1 MTDDYES
8 FGFSAEATEGRPERP
23 PPPRRA
29 LTIIA
34 PPPKV
39 PATAESSSKGTK
51 LLTVAAVINGLVCLA
66 LGGLFAHLKMDL
78 GESLAL
84 RRTMVKFVAF
94 T

>member
-8 FGFSAEATEGRPERP
+8 FGFSAETEDLPKRP

-39 PATAESSSKGTK
+39 PETAESSSKGTNF
-51 LLTVAAVINGLVCLA
+51 LIGAAVINGLFCLA

-78 GESLAL
+78 GESLGL
-84 RRTMVKFVAF
+84 KQT
-94 T
+94 